1 MNNTKPTLT
10 SKQKEFPTIS
20 MVQKFGSIKGK
31 LQFLANLD
39 LGSITKNET
48 ANELLEDIDVLQ
60 ALVEAVENKL
70 R

>member
-10 SKQKEFPTIS
+10 SDQKNQPLVPMIE
-20 MVQKFGSIKGK
+20 KFGSIKGK
-31 LQFLANLD
+31 LQFLADLD
-39 LGSITKNET
+39 LGSITRNET
-48 ANELLEDIDVLQ
+48 AKELLEDVDVLQ